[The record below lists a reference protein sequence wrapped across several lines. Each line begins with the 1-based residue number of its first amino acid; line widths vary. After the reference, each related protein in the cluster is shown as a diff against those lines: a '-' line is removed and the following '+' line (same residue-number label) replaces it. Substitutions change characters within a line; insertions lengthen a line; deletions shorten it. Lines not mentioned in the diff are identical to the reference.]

1 MYVPFLLEPIT
12 SFVYQLS
19 DEEMR
24 RYNPIDIKHIGA
36 VYDISNLIKKEDTL
50 MIEKLKAYRAEL
62 EAKKAAIE
70 SEDHTAEIEAKV
82 EDYKATLEKEEAE
95 RKAAI
100 VAKILSDIECINNII
115 AREEETEAVEVT
127 TAVVDGTVLG

>member
-1 MYVPFLLEPIT
+1 
-12 SFVYQLS
+12 
-19 DEEMR
+19 
-24 RYNPIDIKHIGA
+24 
-36 VYDISNLIKKEDTL
+36 

-82 EDYKATLEKEEAE
+82 VEYKATLEKEEAE
-95 RKAAI
+95 KKSAI

-115 AREEETEAVEVT
+115 AREEETEAVEIS

>member
-1 MYVPFLLEPIT
+1 
-12 SFVYQLS
+12 
-19 DEEMR
+19 
-24 RYNPIDIKHIGA
+24 
-36 VYDISNLIKKEDTL
+36 

-70 SEDHTAEIEAKV
+70 SEDYTAEIEAKV

-115 AREEETEAVEVT
+115 AREEETEAVEIS